1 MSAAAANPMTTAEM
15 IDLITDYAQG
25 PKAVDLVV
33 LDLSGASAFT
43 DAFVIA
49 TGRSDR
55 QVKAIH
61 DSIHQGMK
69 NDHAMLP
76 NHVEGLGE
84 ASWVLLDYGDV
95 VVHVFTP
102 ATREYYRLETLWG
115 EVPRRT
121 IASDE
126 PEPAEDLVDDD
137 ATA

>member
-1 MSAAAANPMTTAEM
+1 MSAAAAPMTTAEM
-15 IDLITDYAQG
+15 IGLITDYAQG

-76 NHVEGLGE
+76 NHVEGLAE
-84 ASWVLLDYGDV
+84 ANWVLLDYGDV

-121 IASDE
+121 IASGE
-126 PEPAEDLVDDD
+126 PDPTEDLVDDD

>member
-1 MSAAAANPMTTAEM
+1 MSAAAAKQMTTAEM

-61 DSIHQGMK
+61 DAIHQGMK
-69 NDHAMLP
+69 NEHAMLP
-76 NHVEGLGE
+76 NHVEGLAE
-84 ASWVLLDYGDV
+84 SNWVLLDYGDV

-121 IASDE
+121 ISSGEEEESLEAQE
-126 PEPAEDLVDDD
+126 
-137 ATA
+137 

>member
-1 MSAAAANPMTTAEM
+1 MSAAAGQMTTAEM
-15 IDLITDYAQG
+15 VDLITDYAQG

-61 DSIHQGMK
+61 DAIHQGMK
-69 NDHAMLP
+69 NEHAMLP
-76 NHVEGLGE
+76 NHVEGLAE
-84 ASWVLLDYGDV
+84 ANWVLLDYGDV
-95 VVHVFTP
+95 VAHVFTP

-115 EVPRRT
+115 EVPRRQ
-121 IASDE
+121 ISSGEEE
-126 PEPAEDLVDDD
+126 PVE
-137 ATA
+137 ATE

>member
-1 MSAAAANPMTTAEM
+1 MSAEAGQMTTAA
-15 IDLITDYAQG
+15 IVDLITDYAQG

-69 NDHAMLP
+69 NDHQMLP
-76 NHVEGLGE
+76 NHVEGLAE
-84 ASWVLLDYGDV
+84 ANWVLLDYGDV

-115 EVPRRT
+115 EVPRRE
-121 IASDE
+121 ISSGEGD
-126 PEPAEDLVDDD
+126 EPAE
-137 ATA
+137 AQE

>member
-1 MSAAAANPMTTAEM
+1 MSAAAGQMTTAEM
-15 IDLITDYAQG
+15 VDLITDYAQG

-61 DSIHQGMK
+61 DAIHQGMK
-69 NDHAMLP
+69 NEHAMLP
-76 NHVEGLGE
+76 NHVEGLAE
-84 ASWVLLDYGDV
+84 ANWVLLDYGDV

-115 EVPRRT
+115 EVPRRQ
-121 IASDE
+121 ISSGE
-126 PEPAEDLVDDD
+126 EESAE
-137 ATA
+137 ATE

>member
-1 MSAAAANPMTTAEM
+1 MSAAAAPMTTGEV

-33 LDLSGASAFT
+33 LDLSSASAFT

-76 NHVEGLGE
+76 SHVEGLAE
-84 ASWVLLDYGDV
+84 ANWVLLDYGDV

-121 IASDE
+121 ISSGEEEE
-126 PEPAEDLVDDD
+126 PLEAQE
-137 ATA
+137 

>member
-1 MSAAAANPMTTAEM
+1 MSAAAAPMTTAEM

-33 LDLSGASAFT
+33 LDLSAASAFT

-76 NHVEGLGE
+76 NHVEGLAE
-84 ASWVLLDYGDV
+84 ANWVLLDYGDV

-102 ATREYYRLETLWG
+102 PTRKYYRLETLWG

-121 IASDE
+121 IASGE
-126 PEPAEDLVDDD
+126 PEPTEDLVDDD

>member
-1 MSAAAANPMTTAEM
+1 MSAAAAPMTTGEM
-15 IDLITDYAQG
+15 IDLISDYAQG

-33 LDLSGASAFT
+33 LDLSSASAFT

-76 NHVEGLGE
+76 NHVEGLAE
-84 ASWVLLDYGDV
+84 ANWVLLDYGDV

-121 IASDE
+121 ISSGEEEE
-126 PEPAEDLVDDD
+126 PLEAQE
-137 ATA
+137 

>member
-1 MSAAAANPMTTAEM
+1 MSAAADAMTTAE
-15 IDLITDYAQG
+15 IVDLITDFAQQ

-33 LDLSGASAFT
+33 LDLSSASAFT

-61 DSIHQGMK
+61 DAIHQGMK
-69 NDHAMLP
+69 NVYAMLP
-76 NHVEGLGE
+76 SHVEGLAE

-121 IASDE
+121 ISSGEEEE
-126 PEPAEDLVDDD
+126 PSEAQE
-137 ATA
+137 

>member
-1 MSAAAANPMTTAEM
+1 MSAAAAPMTTGEV

-76 NHVEGLGE
+76 NHVEGLAE
-84 ASWVLLDYGDV
+84 ANWVLLDYGDV

-102 ATREYYRLETLWG
+102 PTREYYRLETLWG

-121 IASDE
+121 ISSGEEEE
-126 PEPAEDLVDDD
+126 PLEAQE
-137 ATA
+137 

>member
-1 MSAAAANPMTTAEM
+1 MSADAGPMATAEM
-15 IDLITDYAQG
+15 VELITNYAQG
-25 PKAVDLVV
+25 PKAADLVV

-61 DSIHQGMK
+61 DAIHQGMK
-69 NDHAMLP
+69 NEHAMLP
-76 NHVEGLGE
+76 NHVEGLAE
-84 ASWVLLDYGDV
+84 ANWVLLDYGDV

-115 EVPRRT
+115 EVPRREVSSG
-121 IASDE
+121 AQE
-126 PEPAEDLVDDD
+126 PDGAPE
-137 ATA
+137 

>member
-1 MSAAAANPMTTAEM
+1 MSAAADAMSTTE
-15 IDLITDYAQG
+15 IVDLITDFAQQ

-33 LDLSGASAFT
+33 LDLSSASAFT
-43 DAFVIA
+43 DAFVIV

-61 DSIHQGMK
+61 DAIHQGMK
-69 NDHAMLP
+69 NEHGMLP
-76 NHVEGLGE
+76 SHVEGLAE

-121 IASDE
+121 IASGE
-126 PEPAEDLVDDD
+126 PEPTEDLANDD

>member
-1 MSAAAANPMTTAEM
+1 MSAAAGQMTTAEM
-15 IDLITDYAQG
+15 VDLITDYAQG

-61 DSIHQGMK
+61 DAIHQGMK
-69 NDHAMLP
+69 NEHAMLP
-76 NHVEGLGE
+76 NHVKGLAE
-84 ASWVLLDYGDV
+84 ANWVLLDYGDV

-115 EVPRRT
+115 EVPRRQ
-121 IASDE
+121 ISSGEEE
-126 PEPAEDLVDDD
+126 PVE
-137 ATA
+137 ATE

>member
-1 MSAAAANPMTTAEM
+1 MSAAAAPMTTGEV

-33 LDLSGASAFT
+33 LDLSSASAFT

-76 NHVEGLGE
+76 NHVEGLAE
-84 ASWVLLDYGDV
+84 ANWVLLDYGDV

-102 ATREYYRLETLWG
+102 PTREYYRLETLWG

-121 IASDE
+121 ISSGEEEE
-126 PEPAEDLVDDD
+126 PLEAQE
-137 ATA
+137 

>member
-1 MSAAAANPMTTAEM
+1 MSAAAAPMTTGEV

-33 LDLSGASAFT
+33 LDLSSASAFT

-76 NHVEGLGE
+76 NHVEGLAE
-84 ASWVLLDYGDV
+84 ANWVLLDYGDV

-102 ATREYYRLETLWG
+102 PTREYYRLETLWG
-115 EVPRRT
+115 EVPSRT
-121 IASDE
+121 ISSGEEEE
-126 PEPAEDLVDDD
+126 PLEAQE
-137 ATA
+137 

>member
-1 MSAAAANPMTTAEM
+1 MSAAANAMTTTEM
-15 IDLITDYAQG
+15 VDLITDFAQQ
-25 PKAVDLVV
+25 PKAEDLVV
-33 LDLSGASAFT
+33 LDLSSASAFT

-61 DSIHQGMK
+61 DAIHQGMK
-69 NDHAMLP
+69 NEHAMLP
-76 NHVEGLGE
+76 SHVEGLAQ

-121 IASDE
+121 ISSGEAE
-126 PEPAEDLVDDD
+126 PSEDLADDD

>member
-1 MSAAAANPMTTAEM
+1 MSAAAEPMTTAEM

-69 NDHAMLP
+69 NEHAMLP
-76 NHVEGLGE
+76 NHVEGLAE
-84 ASWVLLDYGDV
+84 ANWVLLDYGDV

-115 EVPRRT
+115 EVPRRA
-121 IASDE
+121 ISSGEEEELSEAQE
-126 PEPAEDLVDDD
+126 
-137 ATA
+137 

>member
-1 MSAAAANPMTTAEM
+1 MTTDEM
-15 IDLITDYAQG
+15 IDLITGYAQE

-61 DSIHQGMK
+61 DAIHQGMK
-69 NDHAMLP
+69 NEHAMLP
-76 NHVEGLGE
+76 SHVEGLAE

-102 ATREYYRLETLWG
+102 PTREYYRLETLWG
-115 EVPRRT
+115 ELPRRT
-121 IASDE
+121 ISSGEEEAADGAVE
-126 PEPAEDLVDDD
+126 
-137 ATA
+137 

>member
-1 MSAAAANPMTTAEM
+1 MSAAADAMSTTE
-15 IDLITDYAQG
+15 IVDLITDFAQQ

-33 LDLSGASAFT
+33 LDLSSASAFT

-61 DSIHQGMK
+61 DAIHQGMK
-69 NDHAMLP
+69 NEHGMLP
-76 NHVEGLGE
+76 SHVEGLAE

-121 IASDE
+121 IASGE
-126 PEPAEDLVDDD
+126 PEPTEGLADDD

>member
-1 MSAAAANPMTTAEM
+1 MSAAAAPMTTAEM

-33 LDLSGASAFT
+33 LDLSSASAFS

-76 NHVEGLGE
+76 NHVEGLAE
-84 ASWVLLDYGDV
+84 ANWVLLDYGDV

-121 IASDE
+121 ISSGEEEE
-126 PEPAEDLVDDD
+126 PLEAQE
-137 ATA
+137 

>member
-1 MSAAAANPMTTAEM
+1 MSAAADAMSTTE
-15 IDLITDYAQG
+15 IVDLITDFAQQ

-33 LDLSGASAFT
+33 LDLSSASAFT

-61 DSIHQGMK
+61 DAIHQGMK
-69 NDHAMLP
+69 NEHGMLP
-76 NHVEGLGE
+76 SHVEGLAE

-121 IASDE
+121 IASGE
-126 PEPAEDLVDDD
+126 PEPTEDLANDD

>member
-1 MSAAAANPMTTAEM
+1 MSAAAAPMTTAEM
-15 IDLITDYAQG
+15 IDLISDYAQG

-33 LDLSGASAFT
+33 LDLSSASAFT

-76 NHVEGLGE
+76 NHVEGLAE
-84 ASWVLLDYGDV
+84 ANWVLLDYGDV

-121 IASDE
+121 ISSGEEEE
-126 PEPAEDLVDDD
+126 PLEAQE
-137 ATA
+137 

>member
-1 MSAAAANPMTTAEM
+1 MSAAADAMTTAE
-15 IDLITDYAQG
+15 IVDLITDFAQQ

-33 LDLSGASAFT
+33 LDLSSASAFT

-61 DSIHQGMK
+61 DAIHQGMK
-69 NDHAMLP
+69 NEYAMLP
-76 NHVEGLGE
+76 SHVEGLAE

-121 IASDE
+121 ISSGEEEE
-126 PEPAEDLVDDD
+126 PSEAQE
-137 ATA
+137 

>member
-1 MSAAAANPMTTAEM
+1 MSAAAGQMTTAEM
-15 IDLITDYAQG
+15 VDLITDYAQG

-61 DSIHQGMK
+61 DAIHQGMK
-69 NDHAMLP
+69 NEQAMLP
-76 NHVEGLGE
+76 SHVEGLAE
-84 ASWVLLDYGDV
+84 ANWVLLDYGDV

-115 EVPRRT
+115 EVPRRQ
-121 IASDE
+121 ISSGE
-126 PEPAEDLVDDD
+126 EEPAE
-137 ATA
+137 ATE

>member
-1 MSAAAANPMTTAEM
+1 MSAAAAPMTTAEM
-15 IDLITDYAQG
+15 IDLISDYAQG

-33 LDLSGASAFT
+33 LDLSSASAFT
-43 DAFVIA
+43 DAFVIE

-76 NHVEGLGE
+76 NHVEGLAE
-84 ASWVLLDYGDV
+84 ANWVLLDYGDV

-102 ATREYYRLETLWG
+102 PTREYYRLETLWG

-121 IASDE
+121 ISSGEEEE
-126 PEPAEDLVDDD
+126 PLEAQE
-137 ATA
+137 

>member
-1 MSAAAANPMTTAEM
+1 MVPVSAAAEPITTAEM
-15 IDLITDYAQG
+15 VELITDYAQG

-61 DSIHQGMK
+61 DAIHQGMK
-69 NDHAMLP
+69 NDHAILP
-76 NHVEGLGE
+76 SHVEGLAE
-84 ASWVLLDYGDV
+84 SNWVLLDYGDV

-115 EVPRRT
+115 DVPRREVSGGEEE
-121 IASDE
+121 SDQGSQ
-126 PEPAEDLVDDD
+126 
-137 ATA
+137 

>member
-1 MSAAAANPMTTAEM
+1 MSAAAAPMTTGEV

-33 LDLSGASAFT
+33 LDLSSASAFT

-76 NHVEGLGE
+76 NHVEGLAE
-84 ASWVLLDYGDV
+84 ANWVLLDYGDV

-102 ATREYYRLETLWG
+102 PTREYYRLETLWG

-121 IASDE
+121 IASGEEEE
-126 PEPAEDLVDDD
+126 PLEAQE
-137 ATA
+137 

>member
-1 MSAAAANPMTTAEM
+1 MSAAAKPIATTEM
-15 IDLITDYAQG
+15 VDLITAYAQR

-61 DSIHQGMK
+61 DAIHQAMK
-69 NDHAMLP
+69 DDHAILP
-76 NHVEGLGE
+76 NHVEGLAE

-95 VVHVFTP
+95 VVHIFTP
-102 ATREYYRLETLWG
+102 ATRDYYRLEMLWG
-115 EVPRRT
+115 DVPQRSIGGGEGDPLAEV
-121 IASDE
+121 SQ
-126 PEPAEDLVDDD
+126 
-137 ATA
+137 

>member
-1 MSAAAANPMTTAEM
+1 MSAAAAPMTTAEM
-15 IDLITDYAQG
+15 IDLISDYAQG

-33 LDLSGASAFT
+33 LDLSSASAFT

-76 NHVEGLGE
+76 NHVEGLAE
-84 ASWVLLDYGDV
+84 ANWVLLDYGDV

-102 ATREYYRLETLWG
+102 PTREYYRLETLWG

-121 IASDE
+121 ISSGEEEE
-126 PEPAEDLVDDD
+126 PLEAQE
-137 ATA
+137 

>member
-1 MSAAAANPMTTAEM
+1 MSAAATPMTTAEM
-15 IDLITDYAQG
+15 VDLITDYALD
-25 PKAVDLVV
+25 PKALDVVV

-61 DSIHQGMK
+61 DAIHQGMK
-69 NDHAMLP
+69 NKHGMLP
-76 NHVEGLGE
+76 NHVEGLAEGN
-84 ASWVLLDYGDV
+84 WVLLDYGDV

-115 EVPRRT
+115 DVPRR
-121 IASDE
+121 AVSAGE
-126 PEPAEDLVDDD
+126 GEAPPESA
-137 ATA
+137 A

>member
-1 MSAAAANPMTTAEM
+1 MSAAAEPMTTAEM

-69 NDHAMLP
+69 NEHAMLP
-76 NHVEGLGE
+76 NHVEGLAE
-84 ASWVLLDYGDV
+84 ANWVLLDYGDV

-126 PEPAEDLVDDD
+126 PEPTEDLADDY

>member
-1 MSAAAANPMTTAEM
+1 MSAAAAPMTTGEV

-33 LDLSGASAFT
+33 LDLSSASAFT

-76 NHVEGLGE
+76 NHVEGLAE
-84 ASWVLLDYGDV
+84 ANWVLLDYGDV

-121 IASDE
+121 ISSGEEEE
-126 PEPAEDLVDDD
+126 PLEAQE
-137 ATA
+137 

>member
-1 MSAAAANPMTTAEM
+1 MSAAAAPMTTAEM

-33 LDLSGASAFT
+33 LDLSSASAFT

-76 NHVEGLGE
+76 NHVEGLAE
-84 ASWVLLDYGDV
+84 ANWVLLDYGDV

-102 ATREYYRLETLWG
+102 PTREYYRLETLWG

-121 IASDE
+121 ISSGEEEE
-126 PEPAEDLVDDD
+126 PLEAQE
-137 ATA
+137 

>member
-1 MSAAAANPMTTAEM
+1 MTTDEM
-15 IDLITDYAQG
+15 IDLITGYAQE

-61 DSIHQGMK
+61 DAIHQGMK
-69 NDHAMLP
+69 NEHVMLP
-76 NHVEGLGE
+76 SHVEGLAE

-102 ATREYYRLETLWG
+102 PTREYYRLETLWG
-115 EVPRRT
+115 ELPRRA
-121 IASDE
+121 ISSGEEEAADGAVE
-126 PEPAEDLVDDD
+126 
-137 ATA
+137 